1 MPTCAGVSDKPS
13 PACSWTANA
22 VATQDVIVSGA
33 ISGNSA
39 YPVELQYR
47 FISISIIIFVI
58 CNKRLQ
64 LQLLR
69 IHVPYVYQHVQK

>member
-1 MPTCAGVSDKPS
+1 MCSLNDSMPTCAGASDKPN

-39 YPVELQYR
+39 YPVEL
-47 FISISIIIFVI
+47 
-58 CNKRLQ
+58 
-64 LQLLR
+64 
-69 IHVPYVYQHVQK
+69 